1 MVNDMKIMTKLTL
14 KELLQDRKTF
24 ILCFISVLLSCILLF
39 TVGLAFSTVRQ
50 NQINSIIDDFG
61 DFHAIIKHGKVSEK
75 NNLENNKIKKY
86 YYIYQIEDNLYGI
99 SDNFDMK
106 IEGSMPTNNTEVLID
121 SMYADSLKLKI
132 GSNLNLNDKDYKV
145 VGIYQKSF
153 LNFTLDNIIL
163 TKDTEND
170 NYAMFF
176 IYLNSYNDM
185 NLDLDLLVSKFEIAS
200 LHKNEALINYLD
212 KSDDSPENQVYM
224 LLTMFICLI
233 LAFIIFFIIYNAF
246 SISVNEKKKK
256 YATYKSVGATP
267 KQILYAVFLESLIVL
282 IIAIPLGFLLSLGFV
297 SLILFIINNL
307 LEGIIS
313 NVFTLEIYPLFIF
326 ISLIFILLSTL
337 FATFS
342 VARIAS
348 KINIIDEVKQTK
360 KFRYRK
366 SNKLIKKL
374 LGIECLISANNVTR
388 DRAKYRITT
397 ISVVIGIILFLV
409 ATTLL
414 SILLYDVD
422 KNKYD
427 EFIRVNFRTSDLK
440 NNTKEEIIDSIKNL
454 DSVSDIVYYTDSI
467 YKFETKNNFNNIIS
481 NYLIYFYVDE
491 DNYNKIINH
500 YKNDNILVNTLF
512 HGQSVFDDEVITLD
526 LIDYETEEIKESL
539 ILNTINDISFLT
551 TEYSDIFK
559 SFSMPTI
566 IGKYDE
572 NIDNTINIYIRTND
586 YLKLDQEITPII
598 ESDSI
603 YYTNTYVI
611 NHNSIVLINC
621 VKLVIYLA
629 LGFITFITIVSI
641 IGTISASLNLR
652 RKEFAILKSIGLSNK
667 QFNKM
672 IFYESLMLSLKSL
685 LFGILLF
692 ILIASIFIKITMI
705 NNDTFENLLKIP
717 LNIYLL
723 PLLICIVGVIVIVY
737 LSFLI
742 ATHKIKKDN
751 IADVIKIY

>member
-1 MVNDMKIMTKLTL
+1 MKIMTKLTL
-14 KELLQDRKTF
+14 KELVKDKKTF

-39 TVGLAFSTVRQ
+39 TVGLAFSTIRQ
-50 NQINSIIDDFG
+50 NQINSITTNLG
-61 DFHAIIKHGKVSEK
+61 DFHAIIHHAKVSEK
-75 NNLENNKIKKY
+75 GNLNNKLVDKY

-106 IEGSMPTNNTEVLID
+106 IEGKIPTNNTEVIID

-132 GSNLNLNDKDYKV
+132 GSTLNLNNKDYKV
-145 VGIYQKSF
+145 VGIYQKGF

-163 TKDTEND
+163 TKDTEVD

-176 IYLNSYNDM
+176 VYLNSYNNM
-185 NLDLDLLVSKFEIAS
+185 NLDLEILVNKFEIAS
-200 LHKNEALINYLD
+200 IDKNEPLISYFD

-224 LLTMFICLI
+224 LLTMFICLV

-256 YATYKSVGATP
+256 YAMYKSIGATP
-267 KQILYAVFLESLIVL
+267 KQILYSVFLESLIVL

-297 SLILFIINNL
+297 SLILFIINNML
-307 LEGIIS
+307 KGIIT
-313 NVFTLEIYPLFIF
+313 NIYTLEIYPTFIF
-326 ISLIFILLSTL
+326 VSLIFILISTL

-342 VARIAS
+342 VARMAS

-360 KFRYRK
+360 KFKYRK
-366 SNKLIKKL
+366 SNKLIKKI

-414 SILLYDVD
+414 SILLYDID
-422 KNKYD
+422 KNKY
-427 EFIRVNFRTSDLK
+427 EEYITVNFRPNDLK
-440 NNTKEEIIDSIKNL
+440 NTTKEEIINSIKNL
-454 DSVSDIVYYTDSI
+454 ESVDDIVYYTDSI
-467 YKFETKNNFNNIIS
+467 YKFETENNFNNIIS

-491 DNYNKIINH
+491 DNYNKIIDY
-500 YKNDNILVNTLF
+500 YKNDNLLVNTLF
-512 HGQSVFDDEVITLD
+512 HGKPVFDDEVINLD
-526 LIDYETEEIKESL
+526 LIDYETDEIKET
-539 ILNTINDISFLT
+539 ITVNTINDTNFLINKYGDVFRSFN
-551 TEYSDIFK
+551 
-559 SFSMPTI
+559 MPVL
-566 IGKYDE
+566 IGKYDG
-572 NIDNTINIYIRTND
+572 NINNTINIYIRTND
-586 YLKLDQEITPII
+586 YLKLDQEIKSIV
-598 ESDSI
+598 ESDNI
-603 YYTNTYVI
+603 YYTNTYVL

-621 VKLVIYLA
+621 AKLVIYLA
-629 LGFITFITIVSI
+629 LGFIIFITVVSI

-692 ILIASIFIKITMI
+692 ILIVSIFIKITMI
-705 NNDTFENLLKIP
+705 NNDTFENFLEIP
-717 LNIYLL
+717 LNVYLT
-723 PLLICIVGVIVIVY
+723 PLLICIVGVIIIVY

-742 ATHKIKKDN
+742 ATKKIKKDN
-751 IADVIKIY
+751 IVDVIKYY

>member
-24 ILCFISVLLSCILLF
+24 ILCFISVLLSCVLLF

-50 NQINSIIDDFG
+50 NQINSITDNFG
-61 DFHAIIKHGKVSEK
+61 DFHAIIDHGKVREK
-75 NNLENNKIKKY
+75 SNLENDIVKKY

-132 GSNLNLNDKDYKV
+132 GSTLNFNDKDYKV

-163 TKDTEND
+163 TKDTEVD
-170 NYAMFF
+170 NYGMFF
-176 IYLNSYNDM
+176 IYLNSYNNM

-200 LHKNEALINYLD
+200 LHKNEALVSYLD
-212 KSDDSPENQVYM
+212 KSDDSKENQVYM

-233 LAFIIFFIIYNAF
+233 LAFIVFFIIYNAF

-256 YATYKSVGATP
+256 YAMYKSIGATP
-267 KQILYAVFLESLIVL
+267 KQILYAVFLESFIVL

-297 SLILFIINNL
+297 SLILLIINSL
-307 LEGIIS
+307 LAGIIT
-313 NVFTLEIYPLFIF
+313 NILTLEIYPLFIF

-342 VARIAS
+342 VARMAS

-388 DRAKYRITT
+388 DRAKYRITS

-409 ATTLL
+409 VTTLL

-427 EFIRVNFRTSDLK
+427 EFIRVNFRPSDLK

-512 HGQSVFDDEVITLD
+512 HGQSVFDDKVVTLD
-526 LIDYETEEIKESL
+526 LIDYETDEIKE
-539 ILNTINDISFLT
+539 IVTLNTINDISFLT

-566 IGKYDE
+566 IGKYDGT
-572 NIDNTINIYIRTND
+572 IDNTINIYIRTND
-586 YLKLDQEITPII
+586 YLKLDQEIKSII
-598 ESDSI
+598 ESDNI
-603 YYTNTYVI
+603 YYTNTYVL

-621 VKLVIYLA
+621 TKLVIYLV

-692 ILIASIFIKITMI
+692 ILIVSIFIKITMI

-717 LNIYLL
+717 LNVYLI
-723 PLLICIVGVIVIVY
+723 PLLICIMGVIIIVY

-751 IADVIKIY
+751 IVDVIKVY